1 VRERD
6 VRDRVLEVGPKGQG
20 SECTEAGDLL
30 GLPLVGVVPLIA
42 VLKLHHIVFSLE
54 RLDLLC
60 VILVNRV
67 LKLLQMVV
75 IPREVG
81 FLPRFEQLH
90 QALVGVVPDLG
101 CRGLLTELASELLPL
116 GLESVPGGHY
126 KSRFMIMW

>member
-1 VRERD
+1 MLLIHYEARPGDEREREKLAVQGYAGLTQIEKEPERD
-6 VRDRVLEVGPKGQG
+6 VRDRFLKVGPKGQS

-75 IPREVG
+75 VPREVG
-81 FLPRFEQLH
+81 FLTGF
-90 QALVGVVPDLG
+90 
-101 CRGLLTELASELLPL
+101 
-116 GLESVPGGHY
+116 
-126 KSRFMIMW
+126 